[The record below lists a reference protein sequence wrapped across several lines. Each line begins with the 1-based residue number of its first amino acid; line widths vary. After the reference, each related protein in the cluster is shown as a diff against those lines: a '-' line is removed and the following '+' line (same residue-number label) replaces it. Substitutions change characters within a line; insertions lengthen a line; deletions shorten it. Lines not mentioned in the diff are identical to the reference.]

1 MNERVTPLQAMR
13 RIEPTRAPALPAQP
27 LRDSAWATLP
37 ADRSFKVLQPS
48 RTPAQLS
55 LFPPPGLTA
64 RAGR

>member
-1 MNERVTPLQAMR
+1 MNERVTPPQAMR
-13 RIEPTRAPALPAQP
+13 RNEPTRAPALPA
-27 LRDSAWATLP
+27 RDSGWATLP